1 MNKDII
7 ILGSTG
13 SIGTST
19 LKSIRKKKNFKI
31 ILLTTNKN
39 IKKIFNQAINYR
51 VKNVI
56 VEDEVAFNKYKIKF
70 KKKKINL
77 YLGIKY
83 ISKIIKKKT
92 TFCVNAISGIN
103 GLDPTLKAIP
113 LTKNILIANKE
124 SIICGWELISKK
136 LKKYNTNFI
145 PIDSEH
151 FSIWKL
157 IKNEKIETID
167 KIILTASGGPFL
179 NKSKK
184 KISNIKPSI
193 ATKHP
198 NWSMGKKIS
207 IDSST
212 MMNKVFEFIEAKKIF
227 NLKKDKLTI
236 LIQPS
241 SYIHAIVYLNG
252 EIIKLLAHE
261 PNMIIPISNAL
272 GIKNKKISKITNG
285 NIKKFNNLNFSIP
298 KVNNFPLL
306 KILNLIPENETYF
319 EIILTT
325 LNDNLVNKY
334 LNDRINYISIQKN
347 LLYFIKCK
355 FFKKFYK
362 VKPFNINDVKKMIKI
377 TNNYLNKNIK
387 LYEK

>member
-1 MNKDII
+1 
-7 ILGSTG
+7 
-13 SIGTST
+13 
-19 LKSIRKKKNFKI
+19 
-31 ILLTTNKN
+31 
-39 IKKIFNQAINYR
+39 
-51 VKNVI
+51 
-56 VEDEVAFNKYKIKF
+56 
-70 KKKKINL
+70 
-77 YLGIKY
+77 
-83 ISKIIKKKT
+83 
-92 TFCVNAISGIN
+92 
-103 GLDPTLKAIP
+103 
-113 LTKNILIANKE
+113 
-124 SIICGWELISKK
+124 
-136 LKKYNTNFI
+136 
-145 PIDSEH
+145 
-151 FSIWKL
+151 
-157 IKNEKIETID
+157 
-167 KIILTASGGPFL
+167 
-179 NKSKK
+179 
-184 KISNIKPSI
+184 
-193 ATKHP
+193 
-198 NWSMGKKIS
+198 MGKKIS

-227 NLKKDKLTI
+227 NLKKDKLSI

-241 SYIHAIVYLNG
+241 SFIHAIVYLNG

-272 GIKNKKISKITNG
+272 GINNKKISKITNG
-285 NIKKFNNLNFSIP
+285 NIKKFNNLNFSLP

-347 LLYFIKCK
+347 LLYFINCK

-362 VKPFNINDVKKMIKI
+362 VKPLNINDVKKMIKI

>member
-13 SIGTST
+13 SIGKST
-19 LKSIRKKKNFKI
+19 LKSISKKKNFKI

-39 IKKIFNQAINYR
+39 IKKIFNQAINYK

-56 VEDEVAFNKYKIKF
+56 VEDEAEFNKYKIKF

-83 ISKIIKKKT
+83 IQKIIKKKT

-103 GLDPTLKAIP
+103 GLDPTLRAIP

-157 IKNEKIETID
+157 IQNEKREKID

-227 NLKKDKLTI
+227 NLKKDKLSI

-241 SYIHAIVYLNG
+241 SFIHAIVYLNG

-261 PNMIIPISNAL
+261 PNMKIPISNAL
-272 GIKNKKISKITNG
+272 GINNKKISKITNG

-362 VKPFNINDVKKMIKI
+362 VKPLNINDVKKMIKI